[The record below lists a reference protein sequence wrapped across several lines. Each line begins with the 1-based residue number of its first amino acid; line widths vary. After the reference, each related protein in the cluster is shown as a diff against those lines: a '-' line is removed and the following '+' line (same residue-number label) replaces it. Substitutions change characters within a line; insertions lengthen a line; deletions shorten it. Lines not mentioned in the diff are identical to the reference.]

1 MFAPAFAEAEVRF
14 DFPAVVRKAARAL
27 EVDVRLRNDGASEVR
42 SLFVEGELAGR
53 RAEAELPMLAGG
65 ALHVFT
71 LRFPRY
77 LPRPGRYA
85 LTLLAEYRIDKPPD
99 APPHNQRAFLL
110 LDLGARPQPALGVRI
125 EPLTLDV
132 AGSASVVLESVD
144 GAAHRAGLRILL
156 PAGVNVLE
164 APAEVDV
171 PAGGRVSVEVRLIRG
186 AAPRGQAHGIIAVA
200 GPVDGPLERASV
212 AVGEIR
218 IAPDPA
224 WLPRL
229 RPVLVALGALLLLAA
244 AASELR
250 GRRALRP

>member
-1 MFAPAFAEAEVRF
+1 MPS
-14 DFPAVVRKAARAL
+14 AL
-27 EVDVRLRNDGASEVR
+27 EVELRLRNIGDSPAR
-42 SLFVEGELAGR
+42 ALFVEGELAGR
-53 RAEAELPMLAGG
+53 RAEAELASLEAG
-65 ALHVFT
+65 AAARLP
-71 LRFPRY
+71 LRFPSY

-85 LTLLAEYRIDKPPD
+85 LTLLFEYRPAQPPD
-99 APPHNQRAFLL
+99 ALPHNERAFLL

-132 AGSASVVLESVD
+132 SGTVRIVLESAD
-144 GAAHRAGLRILL
+144 GAAYRAGLRILL

-171 PAGGRVSVEVRLIRG
+171 PAGGRVSVPVRLVRG
-186 AAPRGQAHGIIAVA
+186 SSARGHAHGIIVIA

-212 AVGEIR
+212 AVGQIQ

-229 RPVLVALGALLLLAA
+229 RPALGALGALLLIAA
-244 AASELR
+244 VASELR
-250 GRRALRP
+250 GRRGTPTH